1 MMRKMGTIWEDDKQ
15 IILEKHFEVINS
27 NNLLLFG
34 TLKDYIVEI
43 NPILPLIEFI
53 ISRIETV
60 TSLIINDILWDAEII
75 LRSALE
81 TFIKLLF
88 ITTSS
93 GEEMEKRIHEYWYS
107 LAEINSL
114 AMSEQ
119 GKRNLKCFGNI
130 ELHKLAF
137 LPLILSDENEKL
149 LRDKWSH
156 KKRHELEQ
164 KWSFS
169 EMLKSISNSY
179 NGQPMEMLLALTHSY
194 RMSSHVMHGDEL
206 GISIIKE
213 RDNRTQEE
221 RDKADRGHFLRL
233 ISDCCTYCAFVGNES
248 MNFLG
253 LQDKRIIFLKSMRNL
268 DSIQDII
275 AKYSGKVFEDTDYDK
290 YR

>member
-1 MMRKMGTIWEDDKQ
+1 MTWEHDKQ
-15 IILEKHFEVINS
+15 IVLEKHFEVINS
-27 NNLLLFG
+27 NNLLLFE

-43 NPILPLIEFI
+43 NPILPLIEFV

-60 TSLIINDILWDAEII
+60 ISLIIDDKLWDAEII

-93 GEEMEKRIHEYWYS
+93 GEEREKRIHEYWYS

-114 AMSEQ
+114 SMSEQ
-119 GKRNLKCFGNI
+119 GKRNLKYFGNS
-130 ELHKLAF
+130 ELHKLAY
-137 LPLILSDENEKL
+137 LPLILSDENEKI
-149 LRDKWSH
+149 LRDKWSRR
-156 KKRHELEQ
+156 KRPELEQ

-169 EMLKSISNSY
+169 EMLKSISDSY
-179 NGQPMEMLLALTHSY
+179 HGQPMEMFLALTHGY

-213 RDNRTQEE
+213 RENRPQEE

-233 ISDCCTYCAFVGNES
+233 ISDCCTYCAFVGSES
-248 MNFLG
+248 MSFLE
-253 LQDKRIIFLKSMRNL
+253 LQDKRLIFFKSIENLKP
-268 DSIQDII
+268 IQAIVE
-275 AKYSGKVFEDTDYDK
+275 KYSGKVFDDSYYDTIVRYNF
-290 YR
+290 RI

>member
-1 MMRKMGTIWEDDKQ
+1 MWEDDKKN
-15 IILEKHFEVINS
+15 ILEKHFEVINS

-34 TLKDYIVEI
+34 ILKDYVVKI

-53 ISRIETV
+53 ISRIETII
-60 TSLIINDILWDAEII
+60 SLTINDKLWDAEII

-93 GEEMEKRIHEYWYS
+93 EEEREKRIHEYWYS

-114 AMSEQ
+114 TMSEQ
-119 GKRNLKCFGNI
+119 GKLNLKYFGNS
-130 ELHKLAF
+130 ELHKLAYF
-137 LPLILSDENEKL
+137 PLILSNENEKV
-149 LRDKWSH
+149 LRSKWPR

-179 NGQPMEMLLALTHSY
+179 NGNPLEMFLVLTHGY

-213 RDNRTQEE
+213 RENRAQEE
-221 RDKADRGHFLRL
+221 RDKANRGHFLRL
-233 ISDCCTYCAFVGNES
+233 ISDCCTYCAFVGYES

-253 LQDKRIIFLKSMRNL
+253 LQDKRIIFLKSMEKLN
-268 DSIQDII
+268 SIQEII
-275 AKYSGKVFEDTDYDK
+275 AKYSGKVFEDTDYEK
-290 YR
+290 YK

>member
-1 MMRKMGTIWEDDKQ
+1 MWKQDKQ
-15 IILEKHFEVINS
+15 IILEKHFEIINS

-34 TLKDYIVEI
+34 TLKDYIIEI

-53 ISRIETV
+53 IARIETV
-60 TSLIINDILWDAEII
+60 TSLIIDDKLWDAEII

-93 GEEMEKRIHEYWYS
+93 EEEREKRIYEYWHS

-114 AMSEQ
+114 TMSEQ
-119 GKRNLKCFGNI
+119 GKRNLKYFGNS
-130 ELHKLAF
+130 ELHKLAY
-137 LPLILSDENEKL
+137 LPLILSDENENT
-149 LRDKWSH
+149 LRDKWPR

-169 EMLKSISNSY
+169 EMLKSISASY
-179 NGQPMEMLLALTHSY
+179 NGQPMEMLLTLTHGY

-206 GISIIKE
+206 GISIIIE
-213 RDNRTQEE
+213 RENRIQEE
-221 RDKADRGHFLRL
+221 RDKANRGHFLRL
-233 ISDCCTYCAFVGNES
+233 ISDCCTYCTFVGCES
-248 MNFLG
+248 MSFLG
-253 LQDKRIIFLKSMRNL
+253 LQDEKIIFLKSMNYL
-268 DSIQDII
+268 NSIQDVIDR
-275 AKYSGKVFEDTDYDK
+275 YSGKVFEDTYYDK

>member
-1 MMRKMGTIWEDDKQ
+1 MWEHDKQ

-34 TLKDYIVEI
+34 TIKDYIVEI
-43 NPILPLIEFI
+43 NPILPLIEFT
-53 ISRIETV
+53 ISRLETV
-60 TSLIINDILWDAEII
+60 TSLIVDNKLWDAEII

-88 ITTSS
+88 ITTSL
-93 GEEMEKRIHEYWYS
+93 GEEREKRIHEYWYS

-114 AMSEQ
+114 TMSEQ
-119 GKRNLKCFGNI
+119 GKRNLKYFGNS
-130 ELHKLAF
+130 ELHKLAY
-137 LPLILSDENEKL
+137 LPLILPEEDEKV
-149 LRDKWSH
+149 LRDKWPR

-169 EMLKSISNSY
+169 EMLKSISDSY
-179 NGQPMEMLLALTHSY
+179 HGQPMEMFLALTHGY

-213 RDNRTQEE
+213 RENRPQEE

-233 ISDCCTYCAFVGNES
+233 ISDCCTYCAFVGSES
-248 MNFLG
+248 MCFLG
-253 LQDKRIIFLKSMRNL
+253 LQDKRLTFFKSMENMK
-268 DSIQDII
+268 SIQDVI
-275 AKYSGKVFEDTDYDK
+275 AKYSGKVFEESGYDK